1 MRRIKVSLLALLMM
15 SSYSMASQPVDPSAQ
30 VADVTYLDPL
40 PSATED
46 NSLDDSGDGFYLG
59 LAYSTLGIDF
69 EGLDYI
75 YINNYGDSS
84 SVMGQ
89 AGYKFNPYISVEGRY
104 WSGKGSFDAWGLY
117 AKPSIPLGDTFS
129 VYGIIGYGNAGI
141 DLAQD
146 DIIMGDEGHYSLLDE
161 STLQWGLGLSV
172 SFTENFSLFADYVEI
187 YNDQLDVIDW
197 SLDTINIGATV
208 TF

>member
-15 SSYSMASQPVDPSAQ
+15 SSYSMAGQPVNASAQ
-30 VADVTYLDPL
+30 VADVTYLDPI
-40 PSATED
+40 PGGVEEESSE
-46 NSLDDSGDGFYLG
+46 SSEGFYLG

-69 EGLDYI
+69 EGIDYI
-75 YINNYGDSS
+75 YLNDYGDSS

-89 AGYKFNPYISVEGRY
+89 MGYKFNPYISVEGRY
-104 WSGKGSFDAWGLY
+104 WSGEGSFDAWGLY
-117 AKPSIPLGDTFS
+117 AKPSIPLGDIFS
-129 VYGIIGYGNAGI
+129 LYGIIGYGNVGI
-141 DLAQD
+141 DLAED
-146 DIIMGDEGHYSLLDE
+146 AVVVGDEGHYNVLDE

-172 SFTENFSLFADYVEI
+172 SFADNFAIFADYVEI

-197 SLDTINIGATV
+197 SLDTINVGATV